1 MRGIAVVWAA
11 ALLLTLAQSDELR
24 EATVI
29 LRGTPLELNPQ
40 SLWDGRELWLPV
52 SHLEQLG
59 IPVEVKA
66 GSVRLAQL
74 PADQPAAYVP
84 IETKRDIPCVPLR
97 DLVRRLG
104 GFTRW
109 DDTSGTLAVLARLQQ
124 VHLHADTLQI
134 LTSLPVAWRA
144 FILENPNR
152 LVIDLAGC
160 TLPEAPLP
168 LPEPSGAVK
177 TVRIGQFDPH
187 TVRLVL
193 EMDAPAATP
202 AQGLDRDWQIAL
214 TAAPVETPETPTET
228 PQTPEP
234 PTETPEPDPE
244 PPPTPIE
251 IPPLQRDANGTVR
264 LTLPLPEGAHPRV
277 LFLEAPLRIAIDVPG
292 YLPEPLERALDDSD
306 MLVRTLRAAPLEG
319 GMVRIV
325 LELTRTVGTQILT
338 GKMGITL
345 DLRLPRN
352 TGGKLR
358 EKIIVVDPGHGGAQ
372 PGARWREGKTVIEEK
387 TITLAIGLY
396 LAELLAREGAKVIL
410 TRAED
415 KAIGLYERTAL
426 ANGANAHFFISI
438 HCDSNPRP
446 NSVSG
451 TTIYFHK
458 EDADSRALGQA
469 LLNEIVKVSG
479 LPSRGVRSDSMLYQ
493 TGLAVL
499 RTSEMPA
506 VLIEVGYLNHSYD
519 RARLIDP
526 AFQKRIAEAIA
537 RGLKAHVEGR

>member
-52 SHLEQLG
+52 SHLERLG

-97 DLVRRLG
+97 DLARRLG

-168 LPEPSGAVK
+168 LPEPSGTVK

-214 TAAPVETPETPTET
+214 TAAPVETPGTPTET
-228 PQTPEP
+228 PEQ
-234 PTETPEPDPE
+234 PTE
-244 PPPTPIE
+244 PPPTPLE
-251 IPPLQRDANGTVR
+251 IPPLQRDDNGTVR
-264 LTLPLPEGAHPRV
+264 LTLPLPEGARPRV
-277 LFLEAPLRIAIDVPG
+277 LFWEDPIRIAIDVPG
-292 YLPEPLERALDDSD
+292 YLPEPLERAIEDSN
-306 MLVRTLRAAPLEG
+306 LFVRTLRAAPLEG

-325 LELTRTVGTQILT
+325 LELTRTVGAQILT
-338 GKMGITL
+338 GKTGITL
-345 DLRLPRN
+345 NLRAPRN

-358 EKIIVVDPGHGGAQ
+358 EKIIVIDPGHGGEQ
-372 PGARWREGKTVIEEK
+372 PGARWRTGKTVIEEK
-387 TITLAIGLY
+387 TITLAIGLH
-396 LAELLAREGAKVIL
+396 LAELLSREGAKVIL

-426 ANGANAHFFISI
+426 ANGANAHFFISL

-446 NSVSG
+446 NSASG

-458 EDADSRALGQA
+458 DDADSRALGQA

-506 VLIEVGYLNHSYD
+506 VLVEVGYLNHSYD
-519 RARLIDP
+519 CARLIDP

>member
-1 MRGIAVVWAA
+1 MRGIAVVWAV
-11 ALLLTLAQSDELR
+11 ALLLIIAQADGLR

-29 LRGTPLELNPQ
+29 LRGIPLELNPQ
-40 SLWDGRELWLPV
+40 PLWDGRELWLPV
-52 SHLEQLG
+52 SHLERLG
-59 IPVEVKA
+59 IPLEHSA
-66 GSVRLAQL
+66 GSVRLVQL
-74 PADQPAAYVP
+74 PADQPAAHVP

-109 DDTSGTLAVLARLQQ
+109 DETCGTLAVLARLQQ
-124 VHLHADTLQI
+124 ARLHADTLQI
-134 LTSLPVAWRA
+134 HTSLPVAWRA
-144 FILENPNR
+144 FTLENPNR

-160 TLPEAPLP
+160 MLPGVPLP

-193 EMDAPAATP
+193 EMDAPATTP

-214 TAAPVETPETPTET
+214 TAAPVETPETLTGT
-228 PQTPEP
+228 P
-234 PTETPEPDPE
+234 ETPETPEETPGLAPE
-244 PPPTPIE
+244 PPPTSLE
-251 IPPLQRDANGTVR
+251 IPPLQRDADGIVR
-264 LTLPLPEGAHPRV
+264 FTLPLPEGARPRV
-277 LFLEAPLRIAIDVPG
+277 LFLEDPLRIAIDVPG
-292 YLPEPLERALDDSD
+292 YLPEPLERALEDSN
-306 MLVRTLRAAPLEG
+306 LFVRTLRAAPLEG
-319 GMVRIV
+319 GMVRVV
-325 LELTRTVGTQILT
+325 LELTRTVGAQILT
-338 GKMGITL
+338 GKTGITL
-345 DLRLPRN
+345 NLRTPRN

-358 EKIIVVDPGHGGAQ
+358 EKIIVIDPGHGGAQ
-372 PGARWREGKTVIEEK
+372 PGARWRAGKTVIEEK
-387 TITLAIGLY
+387 TITLAIGLH
-396 LAELLAREGAKVIL
+396 LAELLSREGAKVIL

-426 ANGANAHFFISI
+426 ANDANAHFFISL

-446 NSVSG
+446 NSASG

-458 EDADSRALGQA
+458 DDADSRALGQA

-479 LPSRGVRSDSMLYQ
+479 LPSRGVRSDSLLYQ